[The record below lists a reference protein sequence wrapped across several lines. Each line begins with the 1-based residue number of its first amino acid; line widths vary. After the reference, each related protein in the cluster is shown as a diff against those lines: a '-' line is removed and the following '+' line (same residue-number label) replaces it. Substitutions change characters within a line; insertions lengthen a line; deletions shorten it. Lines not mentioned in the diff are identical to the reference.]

1 MNKFVEIRPAHD
13 MQVAIYLAK
22 GIVIQPTK
30 SEEKRKHWIR
40 LPEAPTKAKKHEA
53 WNTMMETVLFYW
65 KQGTIE
71 INGRIRERDEMNLP
85 KREFFCTEM
94 VAGSN
99 RRCPFPAFQ
108 DGLCAY
114 HWFKRNPEVM
124 PV

>member
-13 MQVAIYLAK
+13 IQVAIYLAK
-22 GIVIQPTK
+22 KIVIQPAK
-30 SEEKRKHWIR
+30 SEEERKRWTR
-40 LPEAPTKAKKHEA
+40 LPEAPKDAGKRKI
-53 WNTMMETVLFYW
+53 WDVMIETVLFYW
-65 KQGTIE
+65 KRGTIE
-71 INGRIRERDEMNLP
+71 INGRIREREEMNLP
-85 KREFFCTEM
+85 KREFFCKEM
-94 VAGSN
+94 FAGSN